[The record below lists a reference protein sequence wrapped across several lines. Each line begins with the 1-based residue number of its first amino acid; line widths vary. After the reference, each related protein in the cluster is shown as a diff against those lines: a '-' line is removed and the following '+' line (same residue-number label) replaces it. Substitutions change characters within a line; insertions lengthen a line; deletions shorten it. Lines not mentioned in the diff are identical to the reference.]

1 MMPLA
6 HSAGALRSRPVPRR
20 LAPTPPV
27 PSVAV
32 RRGCSHPP
40 RPGLGHQHNAEAPTP
55 PDRQRPRPYRDRTLR
70 RAAALITAFLVAC
83 GGDDVPTAS
92 SASSATTPAAPTSA
106 TTTAAPT
113 TSTAPVW
120 VVGADVLP
128 LRPDGFGEVRPT
140 PPVLVERHLP
150 TVDLLPPPASGGF
163 ESSVVPID
171 DGTRARMGATWQEG
185 CPVPLDDLRYV
196 SVSFRGFDGGAHTGE
211 VVVHEDVADGVV
223 AVFRQLFDAGF
234 PIEEMRL
241 ITDADLAAQPTG
253 DGNNS
258 GGFVCRPVRGGTRFS
273 AHAAGLAIDINPFH
287 NPYTR
292 DDLVLPELASAY
304 VDRTNPRPGMIVDGD
319 VVVSA
324 FEAIGWEWGG
334 RWSDPVDTMHFSAT
348 GG

>member
-1 MMPLA
+1 MRCGCSRPRRRPLGDPRYVDA
-6 HSAGALRSRPVPRR
+6 RTAPNARCLLRPHRAGARR
-20 LAPTPPV
+20 LGA
-27 PSVAV
+27 A
-32 RRGCSHPP
+32 
-40 RPGLGHQHNAEAPTP
+40 L
-55 PDRQRPRPYRDRTLR
+55 L
-70 RAAALITAFLVAC
+70 AAALAAC
-83 GGDDVPTAS
+83 GGGDAPTVAS
-92 SASSATTPAAPTSA
+92 EPSGTTPPASGSAPT
-106 TTTAAPT
+106 TTVAPT

-128 LRPDGFGEVRPT
+128 LRSDGFGEVRPT
-140 PPVLVERHLP
+140 PAVLVDRQLP
-150 TVDLLPPPASGGF
+150 TADLLPPPASGGF

-171 DGTRARMGATWQEG
+171 DAIRGRMGGTWQEG

-196 SVSFRGFDGGAHTGE
+196 SVSFRGFDGRAHTGE

-223 AVFRQLFDAGF
+223 GVFRQLFDAGF

-241 ITDADLAAQPTG
+241 ITDADLAAPPTG
-253 DGNNS
+253 DGNNT

-273 AHAAGLAIDINPFH
+273 AHASGLAIDINPFQ

-304 VDRTNPRPGMIVDGD
+304 VDRTNRRPGMIVEGD

-334 RWSDPVDTMHFSAT
+334 RWTDPVDTMHFSAT